1 MTPQTEEIPRSQVG
15 HDVIKR
21 IGRHLVN
28 FSIGFVKLEQTP
40 QGKTAFLAGSG
51 TLVKAGD
58 TYAMLTADHVVA
70 ELPKKGPLGLVMFG
84 YRADFTVEARTLK
97 FVKIARGPVDRDGP
111 DIGAVILSPE
121 ITGSLAA
128 KKSFLDLNM
137 HRDCMLLSPPGIIDD
152 GIWMLLGFVAERTT
166 EEAGSG
172 GYDILMKFAEFAL
185 AGDVNPPFVRDR
197 HEYFDLVV
205 AFSDPSVPR
214 DFKGMSGGGLWQVSL
229 TRDATGQ
236 LTHKQAFLSGIAFY
250 QEPVAENRS
259 LVRCH
264 GRQSIYDVAY
274 AKLTGS

>member
-1 MTPQTEEIPRSQVG
+1 MDARTEEIPRSQIG

-28 FSIGFVKLEQTP
+28 SSIGFVKLEQPP
-40 QGKTAFLAGSG
+40 QGKTASLAGSG

-58 TYAMLTADHVVA
+58 TYAILTAHHVVA

-84 YRADFTVEARTLK
+84 YRAPFTVEAQDLK
-97 FVKIARGPVDRDGP
+97 LVKIARGPIDRDGP

-121 ITGSLAA
+121 IAGSLAA

-137 HRDCMLLSPPGIIDD
+137 HRDRMLLSPPDIDD
-152 GIWMLLGFVAERTT
+152 GVWILLGFVAERTT
-166 EEAGSG
+166 EEASTG
-172 GYDILMKFAEFAL
+172 GYDVLMKFVEFAL
-185 AGDVNPPFVRDR
+185 AGDVNPPFESGGHD
-197 HEYFDLVV
+197 YFDLIVG
-205 AFSDPSVPR
+205 FSDPGVPR

-229 TRDATGQ
+229 KRDATGQ
-236 LTHKQAFLSGIAFY
+236 LTHKQAFLSGVPFY
-250 QEPVAENRS
+250 QEPVAGNRS

-264 GRQSIYDVAY
+264 GRRSIYDVAY